1 MKIFS
6 ILLVIFVSLFSYST
20 QACTMPITKITITDK
35 TADANVIQVIDD
47 ELRLSK
53 IQAAWCRFEKIDFP
67 PNADWTHGLK
77 IEGGYMEGIWL
88 YNRKGYLSR
97 LNYQVKPSFHITN
110 LEEFNLLIGL

>member
-6 ILLVIFVSLFSYST
+6 IPMAFFVSFFSHST
-20 QACTMPITKITITDK
+20 QACTMPIIKITITDE
-35 TADANVIQVIDD
+35 TADVNVIQVIDD
-47 ELRLSK
+47 QLRLSK
-53 IQAAWCRFEKIDFP
+53 IQAAWCRFEEIDFP

-77 IEGGYMEGIWL
+77 IEGGDMEGIWL
-88 YNRKGYLSR
+88 YNQKGYLSR